1 MSTQHKCRFCGV
13 IGHKITE
20 CDSETGK
27 RLFDYTCSLAKSIIR
42 LEETPIHER
51 GELFYKY
58 LIDILCADEL
68 KIILSKIKWRIN
80 GNKEQLAARAVRAFI
95 MNDIDLQFSVKLNE
109 VDHFEIYDKY
119 WILLSQKLLIEAN
132 QELDR
137 YLYLINQPVKFP
149 ICVMMKTVDLTE
161 EEQPAQSFECAICME
176 EECPILDQVELDCE
190 HSFCVTCVSTL
201 LTNSQQ
207 KIEHPRCALCR
218 DHFDTMLVHTQKIM
232 EEYKKEYFE
241 GRI

>member
-1 MSTQHKCRFCGV
+1 MR
-13 IGHKITE
+13 
-20 CDSETGK
+20 
-27 RLFDYTCSLAKSIIR
+27 
-42 LEETPIHER
+42 
-51 GELFYKY
+51 
-58 LIDILCADEL
+58 
-68 KIILSKIKWRIN
+68 N
-80 GNKEQLAARAVRAFI
+80 G
-95 MNDIDLQFSVKLNE
+95 
-109 VDHFEIYDKY
+109 
-119 WILLSQKLLIEAN
+119 
-132 QELDR
+132 
-137 YLYLINQPVKFP
+137 
-149 ICVMMKTVDLTE
+149 DLTE